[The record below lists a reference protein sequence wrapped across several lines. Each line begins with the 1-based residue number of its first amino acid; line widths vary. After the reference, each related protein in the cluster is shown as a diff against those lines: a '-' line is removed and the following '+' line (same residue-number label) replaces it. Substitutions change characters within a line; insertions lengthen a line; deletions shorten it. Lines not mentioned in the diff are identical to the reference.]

1 MKITKNLIITAQ
13 KIVLESD
20 SSSKEKLNDVLQLE
34 KLKNVVKYHGST
46 DQNGI
51 KFLNEQEG
59 AVVAGSF
66 LAWTTLIALLVAA
79 GERWFKY
86 YSIKCYDVADEN
98 DRRLCKFD
106 AKIQAHKHEIA
117 EANRLMKSSCQKTKD
132 PDRCKMRMKKAIV
145 SFQKEIDRLEY
156 LKKKGKLDI
165 ASAIGNQGYHPSL
178 RFPMSS
184 RSSGLE

>member
-1 MKITKNLIITAQ
+1 MKITKNLIINAQ

-20 SSSKEKLNDVLQLE
+20 LNSKEKLSGVLQLE
-34 KLKNVVKYHGST
+34 KLKNVVIYKGSN
-46 DQNGI
+46 DENGI

-59 AVVAGSF
+59 HLVAGF
-66 LAWTTLIALLVAA
+66 LLAYSALVALIIAA

-86 YSIKCYDVADEN
+86 YARKCYDVTDEN

-117 EANRLMKSSCQKTKD
+117 EANRLMKSSCLKTSD
-132 PDRCKMRMKKAIV
+132 PERCKLRMKKAIV
-145 SFQKEIDRLEY
+145 GFQKEIDRLEY

-165 ASAIGNQGYHPSL
+165 ASTLGNQAYHPSF
-178 RFPMSS
+178 RFPLSS
-184 RSSGLE
+184 RGLE